1 MSLTHCPKCQRL
13 SFHDAASCA
22 SCGQAFRTGELPMTA
37 AAEERVYMR
46 KCRVLFLVPFLAVLT
61 VSFFAAARG

>member
-1 MSLTHCPKCQRL
+1 MSLTHCPKCRRL

-22 SCGQAFRTGELPMTA
+22 SCGRAFRAGELRM
-37 AAEERVYMR
+37 AAEAAERVFVR

-61 VSFFAAARG
+61 VLFFVVARG